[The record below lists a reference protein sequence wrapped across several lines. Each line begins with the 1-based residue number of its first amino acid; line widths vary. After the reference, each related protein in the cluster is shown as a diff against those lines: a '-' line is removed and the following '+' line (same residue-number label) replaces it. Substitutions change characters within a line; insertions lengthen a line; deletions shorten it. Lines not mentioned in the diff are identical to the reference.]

1 VKVLGAGPG
10 PRADRYASALVHDE
24 PNARIV
30 AFHLA
35 PGQSVP
41 PHTSESTVLVQVTEG
56 HGTFSGADG
65 AAELSAGES
74 AVYAP
79 GELHGIDARD
89 VALRFLAVIT
99 PRPGG

>member
-1 VKVLGAGPG
+1 MKVIDSGPAL
-10 PRADRYASALVHDE
+10 RVDRYASALVHDE

-41 PHTSESTVLVQVTEG
+41 PHTSDSTVLVQVVEG
-56 HGTFSGADG
+56 RGTFSGADG
-65 AAELSAGES
+65 TAELAAGQS

-79 GELHGIDARD
+79 GELHGIDAPD